1 MIAGTGTESYTV
13 AASNTTFTSG
23 AATDTFA
30 VTGNGNT
37 FQAEEGPDNF
47 YDTVPG
53 NAQPSN
59 VVDFSGVG
67 TSSGAPLSVNASG
80 GPQPITINGSA
91 CPSPLGN
98 GAAAVGCTA
107 ANWTFLNSVGS
118 NSASAF
124 PTIEGATTG
133 STAFLAG
140 GTGGLTLNGQGS
152 GNSATFLGN
161 TGVVANLSGGPE
173 ITSAQ
178 IGSSTTL
185 SNFNLGLGQ
194 VLVSPPPQGSG
205 NTCTTTPGGDC
216 DTLGGAVGSIATI
229 TGPTSGFSTFY
240 AGAGP
245 GTSTIRDDGNNN
257 TFIGG
262 SGPDAFTSAGNNN
275 TFVAGSGS
283 ATFSESTSVQG
294 ANNTINFAAAP
305 AGSVSGCDVQ
315 PCSLE
320 VNVSGSQTAVSDF
333 SAAVTDANGGTVA
346 TYGFG
351 TGGSDFTTLIGATGG
366 DTTFDGGL
374 GSYTYTG
381 KGAGNTLNFA
391 DVSSGITPLTFD
403 VTHAPLPLATLD
415 NVPETFSGITNLVG
429 LPGPQGNT
437 TFVGGA
443 NGGYTF
449 SGNGSNNQASF
460 TSQGPSTTLSVS
472 GLHDASSK
480 STGGLLT
487 GGTITFS
494 LPSGA
499 VVCPPVPVVNGS
511 ASCFSSSL
519 PTPAPPS
526 KGDQVVAI
534 YNPPAGSGLSAA
546 GFILSAT
553 GSGSMAA
560 SPTSV
565 ASVEIS
571 QSLSGTSFSA
581 GISLQLSATVSTLN
595 ASTALAAGTLT
606 FSIAGGQ
613 TLCTATVNAVSATTG
628 SVSTEAASCSGT
640 FPAGTFDVLA
650 VYAPQTNAV
659 GASVGA
665 YGGNQVTF
673 ASPEVQSTTTSVGY
687 AFSFGELQCGSTF
700 FFDCASATVQV
711 PSAGS
716 ATYTGAV
723 AFTEPDG
730 SPLCTVP
737 QVTVGALATPVSCS
751 PILAGVIPLSGNE
764 VVATFTPNTPGAVSA
779 SAGVSGPIVGDPGFV
794 GVIST
799 STSLSISPGTIPAP
813 SSPESVIAGE
823 QETLTASVNSS
834 KNPLPAGGQV
844 VFAVASGSPLC
855 SVGVPGGAPPRPS
868 NARRPSRPPIIR
880 TLRPPISRPLVAGW
894 ARRRSTNRSTSA
906 RPTIRPGQRLRCPP
920 PTPG

>member
-1 MIAGTGTESYTV
+1 M
-13 AASNTTFTSG
+13 
-23 AATDTFA
+23 
-30 VTGNGNT
+30 
-37 FQAEEGPDNF
+37 
-47 YDTVPG
+47 
-53 NAQPSN
+53 
-59 VVDFSGVG
+59 
-67 TSSGAPLSVNASG
+67 
-80 GPQPITINGSA
+80 
-91 CPSPLGN
+91 
-98 GAAAVGCTA
+98 GCTA
-107 ANWTFLNSVGS
+107 ANWTFLNSVGA

-140 GTGGLTLNGQGS
+140 GTGGLALNGQGS

-178 IGSSTTL
+178 IGTSTTL

-194 VLVSPPPQGSG
+194 VLVSAPPQGSG
-205 NTCTTTPGGDC
+205 NTCITTPGGDC
-216 DTLGGAVGSIATI
+216 DTLGGAVGSIATV

-262 SGPDAFTSAGNNN
+262 SGPDVFTSVGNNN

-294 ANNTINFAAAP
+294 ANNTINFGAAP
-305 AGSVSGCDVQ
+305 AGSASGCSVQ

-366 DTTFDGGL
+366 NTTFDGGL

-437 TFVGGA
+437 TFIGGA

-449 SGNGSNNQASF
+449 SGNGTNNQASF

-472 GLHDASSK
+472 GLHDASSN

-487 GGTITFS
+487 GGTVTFS
-494 LPSGA
+494 LPAGA
-499 VVCPPVPVVNGS
+499 VVCPSVPVVNGS

-526 KGDQVVAI
+526 TADQVLAV

-553 GSGSMAA
+553 GSGSNAA

-565 ASVEIS
+565 TGVQIA
-571 QSLSGTSFSA
+571 QSSAGKSFSA
-581 GISLQLSATVSTLN
+581 GAPLQLSATVSTLN
-595 ASTALAAGTLT
+595 QATAIPAGTLT

-613 TLCTATVNAVSATTG
+613 TLCTATVNPVAAITG
-628 SVSTEAASCSGT
+628 STSTETATCPGT
-640 FPAGTFDVLA
+640 FPPGTFDVLA
-650 VYAPQTNAV
+650 VYAPSTNAV
-659 GASVGA
+659 GASVAA

-673 ASPEVQSTTTSVGY
+673 TSPEVQSTTTSVGY
-687 AFSFGELQCGSTF
+687 AFSFGEVPCGGSVFSF

-711 PSAGS
+711 PNAGL
-716 ATYTGAV
+716 ATYTGTVTFA
-723 AFTEPDG
+723 EPDG

-737 QVTVGALATPVSCS
+737 NVTVGASATPVSCS
-751 PILAGVIPLSGNE
+751 PISSGRIPVSGNE
-764 VVATFTPNTPGAVSA
+764 VVASFTPDNAR
-779 SAGVSGPIVGDPGFV
+779 
-794 GVIST
+794 
-799 STSLSISPGTIPAP
+799 
-813 SSPESVIAGE
+813 
-823 QETLTASVNSS
+823 
-834 KNPLPAGGQV
+834 GGQRV
-844 VFAVASGSPLC
+844 GGCVPADRRGPEYLSRHIDIDQPQHFPRHPPGPFSP
-855 SVGVPGGAPPRPS
+855 
-868 NARRPSRPPIIR
+868 
-880 TLRPPISRPLVAGW
+880 
-894 ARRRSTNRSTSA
+894 
-906 RPTIRPGQRLRCPP
+906 
-920 PTPG
+920 